1 MLKEKIKQ
9 FFKAIDG
16 LIFLLL
22 TGLGFYFI
30 YKGDVLN
37 RFQLKRTNF
46 AEYTEDISEIPT
58 VTTWISYASKGPFL
72 KYWRDFK
79 IRYYNWDNNT
89 STILALGENN
99 IQGSKLSVY
108 LEEFK
113 AHEGTSK
120 LMGVSYNTH
129 QF

>member
-1 MLKEKIKQ
+1 MKNKIKYL
-9 FFKAIDG
+9 FKALDG
-16 LIFLLL
+16 LLLVLL
-22 TGLGFYFI
+22 TGLGLYFI

-58 VTTWISYASKGPFL
+58 VTTWISYASNGHFL

-79 IRYYNWDNNT
+79 MRYWKNNT
-89 STILALGENN
+89 STELALGENE
-99 IQGSKLSVY
+99 IKGSQLSVY

-113 AHEGTSK
+113 EQEG
-120 LMGVSYNTH
+120 H
-129 QF
+129 R